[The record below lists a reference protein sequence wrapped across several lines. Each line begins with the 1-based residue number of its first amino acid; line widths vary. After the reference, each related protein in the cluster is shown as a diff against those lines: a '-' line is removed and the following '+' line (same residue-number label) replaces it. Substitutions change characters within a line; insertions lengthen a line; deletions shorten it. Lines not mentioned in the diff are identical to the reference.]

1 MRTRY
6 NKNADNDLNK
16 YDKYINSKEQLQT
29 ILKEQQKVNIEIGMG
44 KGEYISKMA
53 RTNPD
58 TIYIGVEISKSV
70 LALAAKKISRY
81 EIQNDI
87 KLNNLYIMA
96 LDAIKINEFFN
107 HNQIDIIYLNF
118 SDPWPKFKH
127 EKRRLTNE
135 MFLKE
140 YIKVLK
146 KDGHVRIKT
155 DNLKLFQ
162 YTLVSMNNFGFKFEE
177 IYLDLHKTN
186 IDNVLTEYESKFCE
200 KGPIYMLVSKFK

>member
-6 NKNADNDLNK
+6 SKTADNELNE
-16 YDKYINSKEQLQT
+16 YSKYIDSKEDLQL
-29 ILKEQQKVNIEIGMG
+29 IINSNKSINLEIGMG

-53 RTNPD
+53 HANPD
-58 TIYIGVEISKSV
+58 KIYIGVEICKSV

-96 LDAIKINEFFN
+96 FDAIKINEFFN
-107 HNQIDIIYLNF
+107 QNQIDILYLNF

-127 EKRRLTNE
+127 EKRRLTHE
-135 MFLKE
+135 LFLAE

-146 KDGHVRIKT
+146 KDGYIRIKT
-155 DNLKLFQ
+155 DNIKLFQ
-162 YTLVSMNNFGFKFEE
+162 YTLISMNNFGFKFEE
-177 IYLDLHKTN
+177 VYLNLHQTDVEN
-186 IDNVLTEYESKFCE
+186 ILTEYESKFCE
-200 KGPIYMLVSKFK
+200 KGPIYMLICKFN